1 MSIATNIGQSKLQC
15 ISSKSPKTC
24 TNETKVQ
31 RLPYKLFGKK
41 LLKTSRLVA
50 STQVLTNSAIPTSDC
65 DVVVA
70 FPSDPD
76 TNVLMWLLDKLRERT
91 PDIIVHV
98 RHHSNTK
105 GPVLH
110 LTAAH
115 QSLLKGAQE
124 LGIRKLLK
132 EEYGVPLLETE
143 QVISQVFPLHSTDDL
158 MELRETWMQK
168 FFSKQPLD
176 KICDYFGFSMY
187 FVVDITQSIVSTA
200 LIGFLIWFIQGE
212 DEGEDEVCIVSTST
226 YWVSDLVH
234 SGGRWFHS
242 DWVSNLVHSGED
254 EVCIVST
261 STDWVSDLVHSGEDC
276 LPALIGFLIWFIQGK
291 MRGED
296 KWVSDLVHSGED
308 EVLLCLPALIW
319 FLIWFIQGEDEVY
332 CLPALWVS
340 DLVHS
345 GEDEGADDL
354 DLLIFALFNAI
365 WATLYLEHW
374 KRRSSKL
381 AYDWGTLDK
390 KDELLEDPRPLFTG
404 DLRESP
410 VTGRLEPHYPQWKRN
425 LFRYFVSLPVV
436 LLCLLVVF
444 VVMLL
449 IFQSQEWINR
459 KVVVDSYPGFLTVIP
474 KILLAICIGISDE
487 IYKKIAFWL
496 NDMENYRM
504 DEAYENHLIT
514 KLATFQFVNSFLSL
528 FYIAFYLQDMDR
540 LRDQL
545 AAILITRQILGNI
558 KEALLPYLQWQARLC
573 KVGYE
578 MVSDLSP
585 GNSSKGDNS
594 VLKDCQDE
602 PSEGSELRK
611 RTVTFQESSKE
622 ENIDYPKR
630 KPGDRRDSIYV
641 KRSLKLTQA
650 EVESEMKKYEDTLE
664 DHLEMLIQ
672 FGYVTLFSSA
682 FPLAALCALL
692 NNIIEI
698 RSDAFKLCMH
708 HQRPFG
714 KSVESIGTWQD
725 ALELMGIIAVGVNC
739 ALIGVS
745 GQIGRLLPVT
755 ELSTTIIIIVVLEH
769 VILALKLLIAYAIPD
784 VPEAIATKKAKLEF
798 LRREALKKLES
809 QTTSSGSGISLPRQ
823 ISKNN
828 ITQQGNIDSKSQASS
843 PSTTYTSCKISL
855 SNNPTQRN
863 KATTSIEDTSEKI
876 DFFTAKKIFAKVNPV
891 QTLPKK
897 DLTRT
902 VSNPYALSEGKKNH
916 INDSM
921 SRSTVSSLRTGQ
933 KVTPSTEGQES
944 TNQNSH
950 PRYLSRSYSVDSDHI
965 EKYIDRSTGTI
976 NRQQHLP
983 DEQIQKLI
991 ANAERR
997 RSGTYVS
1004 SMTIPI
1010 QSTTQRKT
1018 IFSVVKSG
1026 QSSYVVP
1033 SDRHL
1038 QQDKNELNKTKDTK
1052 GYHSVRSGKMEN
1064 VKKESSL

>member
-1 MSIATNIGQSKLQC
+1 
-15 ISSKSPKTC
+15 
-24 TNETKVQ
+24 
-31 RLPYKLFGKK
+31 
-41 LLKTSRLVA
+41 
-50 STQVLTNSAIPTSDC
+50 
-65 DVVVA
+65 
-70 FPSDPD
+70 
-76 TNVLMWLLDKLRERT
+76 MWLLDKLRERT

-115 QSLLKGAQE
+115 QSLLKGAEE
-124 LGIRKLLK
+124 LGIRKPLK
-132 EEYGVPLLETE
+132 EEYGGGMKEFNYEDQECFSGVNASEFFSSQERQSIIHYMLNNLRANEGESLGNITFLEGQSIIPLLETE

-176 KICDYFGFSMY
+176 KICNYFGVKIAMY
-187 FVVDITQSIVSTA
+187 FAYLGHYTVA
-200 LIGFLIWFIQGE
+200 L
-212 DEGEDEVCIVSTST
+212 
-226 YWVSDLVH
+226 
-234 SGGRWFHS
+234 
-242 DWVSNLVHSGED
+242 
-254 EVCIVST
+254 
-261 STDWVSDLVHSGEDC
+261 C
-276 LPALIGFLIWFIQGK
+276 LPALIGFLIWFIQ
-291 MRGED
+291 
-296 KWVSDLVHSGED
+296 
-308 EVLLCLPALIW
+308 
-319 FLIWFIQGEDEVY
+319 
-332 CLPALWVS
+332 
-340 DLVHS
+340 

-410 VTGRLEPHYPQWKRN
+410 VTGRLEPYYPQWKRN

-449 IFQSQEWINR
+449 IFQFQEWINR
-459 KVVVDSYPGFLTVIP
+459 KVAVDSYPGFLTVIP

-585 GNSSKGDNS
+585 GNSFKGDNS
-594 VLKDCQDE
+594 VVKDLQDE
-602 PSEGSELRK
+602 PSEGSELKK
-611 RTVTFQESSKE
+611 RSVTFQESSKE
-622 ENIDYPKR
+622 ENVDYPKR
-630 KPGDRRDSIYV
+630 KPGDRRHSIYV

-755 ELSTTIIIIVVLEH
+755 ELSTTIIIIVALEH

-809 QTTSSGSGISLPRQ
+809 QTTSSGSGIVQSLPRQ

-843 PSTTYTSCKISL
+843 PSTTHTSCKISL
-855 SNNPTQRN
+855 SNNPSQRN
-863 KATTSIEDTSEKI
+863 KTDNIKSTASIEDTSEKI

-902 VSNPYALSEGKKNH
+902 VTNPYALCEGKKNH

-921 SRSTVSSLRTGQ
+921 SRSSVSSLRTGH
-933 KVTPSTEGQES
+933 KVTPSAESREG

-976 NRQQHLP
+976 NRQQYLP

-1010 QSTTQRKT
+1010 QSSTQRKT

-1026 QSSYVVP
+1026 QSSHVVP

-1038 QQDKNELNKTKDTK
+1038 QQDKDELNKTKDTK
-1052 GYHSVRSGKMEN
+1052 GYHSVRSGNMEN
-1064 VKKESSL
+1064 VNKESSL

>member
-1 MSIATNIGQSKLQC
+1 MSVATNISQSKWQC
-15 ISSKSPKTC
+15 VSSKSPKTC

-50 STQVLTNSAIPTSDC
+50 STQVLTNSAIPTDDC
-65 DVVVA
+65 DVVVT
-70 FPSDPD
+70 FPSEPD

-110 LTAAH
+110 LTATH
-115 QSLLKGAQE
+115 QSLLKVAEE
-124 LGIRKLLK
+124 LGIRKPLK
-132 EEYGVPLLETE
+132 EEYGGGMKEFNYEDHECFSGVSDSEFFSSQERQSIIHYMLNNLRANEGEKLGNITFLEGQSIIPLLETE

-176 KICDYFGFSMY
+176 KICNYFGVKIAMY
-187 FVVDITQSIVSTA
+187 FAYLGHYTVA
-200 LIGFLIWFIQGE
+200 L
-212 DEGEDEVCIVSTST
+212 
-226 YWVSDLVH
+226 
-234 SGGRWFHS
+234 
-242 DWVSNLVHSGED
+242 
-254 EVCIVST
+254 
-261 STDWVSDLVHSGEDC
+261 C
-276 LPALIGFLIWFIQGK
+276 LPALIGFLIWFIQ
-291 MRGED
+291 
-296 KWVSDLVHSGED
+296 
-308 EVLLCLPALIW
+308 
-319 FLIWFIQGEDEVY
+319 
-332 CLPALWVS
+332 
-340 DLVHS
+340 

-381 AYDWGTLDK
+381 AYEWGTLDK

-410 VTGRLEPHYPQWKRN
+410 VTGRQEPYYPQWKRN

-449 IFQSQEWINR
+449 IFQFQEWINR
-459 KVVVDSYPGFLTVIP
+459 KVALDSYPGFLTFVP

-578 MVSDLSP
+578 MVSELSP
-585 GNSSKGDNS
+585 GNSSKGDN
-594 VLKDCQDE
+594 CQDE
-602 PSEGSELRK
+602 PSEGSEIRK
-611 RTVTFQESSKE
+611 RTVTFQDSSKE
-622 ENIDYPKR
+622 ENTDIPKR
-630 KPGDRRDSIYV
+630 KPGDRRHSIYV

-809 QTTSSGSGISLPRQ
+809 QTTNSGSGIVHSLPRQ

-828 ITQQGNIDSKSQASS
+828 ITPLGSIDSKSQASS
-843 PSTTYTSCKISL
+843 PPTTYTSLKINL
-855 SNNPTQRN
+855 SNNPSQRSKTDN
-863 KATTSIEDTSEKI
+863 SKSNASVEDTM
-876 DFFTAKKIFAKVNPV
+876 AKTDNLTSNKIFAKVNPV
-891 QTLPKK
+891 QTMPKK
-897 DLTRT
+897 DPIRFIT
-902 VSNPYALSEGKKNH
+902 NPYAASEGKKNH

-921 SRSTVSSLRTGQ
+921 SRSSVSGLRTGH
-933 KVTPSTEGQES
+933 KVIPSTESQQG
-944 TNQNSH
+944 TNQNTN

-976 NRQQHLP
+976 NRQQYMP

-1004 SMTIPI
+1004 SMTIPLN
-1010 QSTTQRKT
+1010 STTQRKT
-1018 IFSVVKSG
+1018 IFSVVKTG
-1026 QSSYVVP
+1026 QSSHVVP

-1038 QQDKNELNKTKDTK
+1038 QHDREEHNKTTDTK
-1052 GYHSVRSGKMEN
+1052 GYHSVRSGRIDN
-1064 VKKESSL
+1064 VNKESSL

>member
-15 ISSKSPKTC
+15 ISSKSPMTC

-115 QSLLKGAQE
+115 QSLLKGAEE
-124 LGIRKLLK
+124 LGIRKPLK
-132 EEYGVPLLETE
+132 EEYGGGMKEFNYEDQECFSGVNASEFFSSQERQSIIHYMLNNLRANEGESLGNITFLEGQSIIPLLETE

-176 KICDYFGFSMY
+176 KICNYFGVKIAMY
-187 FVVDITQSIVSTA
+187 FAYLGHYTVA
-200 LIGFLIWFIQGE
+200 L
-212 DEGEDEVCIVSTST
+212 
-226 YWVSDLVH
+226 
-234 SGGRWFHS
+234 
-242 DWVSNLVHSGED
+242 
-254 EVCIVST
+254 
-261 STDWVSDLVHSGEDC
+261 C
-276 LPALIGFLIWFIQGK
+276 LPALIGFLIWFIQ
-291 MRGED
+291 
-296 KWVSDLVHSGED
+296 
-308 EVLLCLPALIW
+308 
-319 FLIWFIQGEDEVY
+319 
-332 CLPALWVS
+332 
-340 DLVHS
+340 

-410 VTGRLEPHYPQWKRN
+410 VTGRLEPYYPQWKRN

-449 IFQSQEWINR
+449 IFQFQEWINR
-459 KVVVDSYPGFLTVIP
+459 KVAVDSYPGFLTVIP

-585 GNSSKGDNS
+585 GNSFKGDNS
-594 VLKDCQDE
+594 VVKDLQDE
-602 PSEGSELRK
+602 PSEGSELKK
-611 RTVTFQESSKE
+611 RSVTFQESSKE
-622 ENIDYPKR
+622 ENVDYPKR
-630 KPGDRRDSIYV
+630 KPGDRRHSIYV

-755 ELSTTIIIIVVLEH
+755 ELSTTIIIIVALEH

-809 QTTSSGSGISLPRQ
+809 QTTSSGSGIVQSLPRQ

-843 PSTTYTSCKISL
+843 PSTTHTSCKISL
-855 SNNPTQRN
+855 SNNPSQRN
-863 KATTSIEDTSEKI
+863 KTDNIKSTASIEDTSEKI

-902 VSNPYALSEGKKNH
+902 VTNPYALCEGKKNH

-921 SRSTVSSLRTGQ
+921 SRSSVSSLRTGH
-933 KVTPSTEGQES
+933 KVTPSAESREG

-976 NRQQHLP
+976 NRQQYLP

-1010 QSTTQRKT
+1010 QSSTQRKT

-1026 QSSYVVP
+1026 QSSHVVP

-1038 QQDKNELNKTKDTK
+1038 QQDKDELNKTKDTK
-1052 GYHSVRSGKMEN
+1052 GYHSVRSGNMEN
-1064 VKKESSL
+1064 VNKESSL